1 MQPLCIGGI
10 NKKAEIIKDC
20 FAGHFQHFR
29 QSNSNV
35 IRYWKFSLFISKHR
49 CRNSF
54 QLICKLASGKTALKA
69 IIAHIFS
76 GATQTC

>member
-69 IIAHIFS
+69 IITHIFS